1 MSALPAPRRRQQSP
15 TATPDTTTDDR
26 RRHIEIVSSRS
37 QRRARPRLFAALVT
51 VGGLFAILAAQLLLT
66 IATSEGA
73 YEIASLQSAQT
84 ELARDEE
91 VLVENLQVLQAPQ
104 HLAGEAQAMGMV
116 PSDGAAQL
124 RLSDAAVL
132 GTPQAAAAASAP
144 MTAPDKTALIP
155 NFLLKDVPLV
165 GAAAQAAAQAA
176 GQAAGTV
183 GAGADPSAPA
193 GAADGPSASQTPV
206 PAGIPTPVTH

>member
-1 MSALPAPRRRQQSP
+1 MSALPAPQRGRRLP
-15 TATPDTTTDDR
+15 KAATETSADQR

-37 QRRARPRLFAALVT
+37 QRRARPRLLAAIVT

-73 YEIASLQSAQT
+73 YEIASLQSAQA

-91 VLVENLQVLQAPQ
+91 VLAEGIRVLEAPQ

-116 PSDGAAQL
+116 PSNGAAQL

-132 GTPQAAAAASAP
+132 GSPQAAAASSAL
-144 MTAPDKTALIP
+144 MTAPDGTALIP
-155 NFLLKDVPLV
+155 NSLLTDIELV
-165 GAAAQAAAQAA
+165 GATSKADAAETAAAL
-176 GQAAGTV
+176 AGT
-183 GAGADPSAPA
+183 AGAPA
-193 GAADGPSASQTPV
+193 GTSPDGSLPSDAPV
-206 PAGIPTPVTH
+206 APVGIPTPVTH